1 MWLLE
6 DKAMFSEEQRKAASE
21 RAKARWADPEYKERL
36 RKALSSSPRC
46 PFCNETNIE
55 KFYVDKNGNRTNS
68 YCRECH
74 KKGCKE
80 RWHKRPW
87 LDRWS
92 SRNYL
97 YGVTKEF
104 LIDLHEKQKGKCA
117 ICNEEPKT
125 VRGLHIDHCHKTGKV
140 RGLLCHGC
148 NVALG
153 SFKEDVT
160 LLNKAIEYIRSF

>member
-1 MWLLE
+1 MAVVVCVVGTSKPLDHGNQLDAKE
-6 DKAMFSEEQRKAASE
+6 KMMKKNPSTLKSLPMVTGDVSEE
-21 RAKARWADPEYKERL
+21 L
-36 RKALSSSPRC
+36 G
-46 PFCNETNIE
+46 
-55 KFYVDKNGNRTNS
+55 VV
-68 YCRECH
+68 
-74 KKGCKE
+74 
-80 RWHKRPW
+80 
-87 LDRWS
+87 
-92 SRNYL
+92 
-97 YGVTKEF
+97 VTKEF